1 LHFGHADSA
10 TGYGGYVDR
19 TEQPEHP
26 QGPQVETHQPAYAEQ
41 TQYQP
46 YPDTD
51 EVESSDEGESANDR
65 RTTAWEIVET
75 ILLALL
81 IFVMVRGVVLNFRV
95 DGNSMEPTLSHAEML
110 IINRR
115 SYTSFDLNSVL
126 SVVPGVARETEDRR
140 YIFNPPQRGDIV
152 VFRPPGGNSD
162 PYIKRIIGLPGETV
176 EIRDGSVFING
187 QRLDENYVSS
197 STNWRGGENA
207 SIVVP
212 EDEFFMLGDNR
223 ENSSDSRSFGTV
235 PKENFIGKSWV
246 AYWPPGSIEV
256 FPRPAYADR

>member
-1 LHFGHADSA
+1 
-10 TGYGGYVDR
+10 VDR
-19 TEQPEHP
+19 TEQPEYPQAP
-26 QGPQVETHQPAYAEQ
+26 QGNPQQSTYADQ
-41 TQYQP
+41 AQYPP
-46 YPDTD
+46 YSDAA
-51 EVESSDEGESANDR
+51 EVESNDDQEQGSDH

-115 SYTSFDLNSVL
+115 AYTSFDLNSVL
-126 SVVPGVARETEDRR
+126 SVFPGVDRETEDRR

-162 PYIKRIIGLPGETV
+162 PYIKRIVGLPGETV
-176 EIRDGSVFING
+176 EIREGSVFING
-187 QRLDENYVSS
+187 QRLGENYVGS
-197 STNWRGGENA
+197 STNWRGGDNSA
-207 SIVVP
+207 IVVP
-212 EDEFFMLGDNR
+212 ENEFFMLGDNR

-235 PKENFIGKSWV
+235 PKDNFIGKSWV
-246 AYWPPGSIEV
+246 AYWPPGSIQV
-256 FPRPAYADR
+256 FPRPAYAEQ